1 MERFE
6 DQEKAEQIRIFEE
19 NTLKDINSSELKNQY
34 NDEEYQDMRRI
45 NNIKFS
51 NSKQSKILE

>member
-34 NDEEYQDMRRI
+34 NDEEY
-45 NNIKFS
+45 
-51 NSKQSKILE
+51 